1 MEDDNHRVE
10 MPFPSGCTLI
20 NARPMTLIQAVH

>member
-1 MEDDNHRVE
+1 MKHDNHSVE
-10 MPFPSGCTLI
+10 IPFPSGCILI

>member
-10 MPFPSGCTLI
+10 MLFPSGCILI